1 MLENVFPNLHLLSV
15 SMALPLLAA
24 LLVWARGESRLGAS
38 RIAAV
43 GASVLTLVIL
53 AFTAFRMAPET
64 GLQMGDRYE
73 FWPLLGVD
81 FALAVDGL
89 SLPFALLASA
99 LGTLGVSAATRRH
112 ELAIALV
119 AQATALLIFLSQDLF
134 VFLAAWWALPL
145 LLYTLIN
152 GWGRGR
158 SEYAA
163 TKFLIMLLTG
173 AALLTV
179 SMAAIHLVGNNSGSM
194 AALWV
199 TKPGFPLEFL
209 NHWVLAGILAAAWV
223 AVPLFPFH
231 TWLADVFD
239 SAPPSALPLVVG
251 GIQAGGAY
259 AFVRLALG
267 FFPSYVQ
274 PWMPWLTALGVLT
287 ALYALM
293 TAWGQRSLLRG
304 LALLGVSVAGMILLG
319 FSAIPG
325 PEMGL
330 SLERALI
337 MGLAA
342 TGSGGLLAW
351 LTSELSRRAGT
362 SDELL
367 PRLGFLFPRG
377 ATPWVAFGAVALVLI
392 VIPGVMLI
400 PPSLAANR
408 LGLVIGLGLGL
419 LGLLLTGG
427 MAVRRALLAPAT
439 PARVDG
445 VEDVTARNLAFGGGI
460 LLVAAIP
467 VFWLI
472 FGNRAIAIFASQL
485 SLGFIR

>member
-1 MLENVFPNLHLLSV
+1 M
-15 SMALPLLAA
+15 
-24 LLVWARGESRLGAS
+24 
-38 RIAAV
+38 
-43 GASVLTLVIL
+43 
-53 AFTAFRMAPET
+53 
-64 GLQMGDRYE
+64 
-73 FWPLLGVD
+73 
-81 FALAVDGL
+81 
-89 SLPFALLASA
+89 
-99 LGTLGVSAATRRH
+99 
-112 ELAIALV
+112 
-119 AQATALLIFLSQDLF
+119 
-134 VFLAAWWALPL
+134 
-145 LLYTLIN
+145 
-152 GWGRGR
+152 
-158 SEYAA
+158 
-163 TKFLIMLLTG
+163 
-173 AALLTV
+173 
-179 SMAAIHLVGNNSGSM
+179 
-194 AALWV
+194 
-199 TKPGFPLEFL
+199 
-209 NHWVLAGILAAAWV
+209 
-223 AVPLFPFH
+223 
-231 TWLADVFD
+231 
-239 SAPPSALPLVVG
+239 G

-274 PWMPWLTALGVLT
+274 PWLPWLTALSILT

-304 LALLGVSVAGMILLG
+304 VALLGVSIAGMILLG

-325 PEMGL
+325 PETGL

-342 TGSGGLLAW
+342 TGTGGLLAW

-362 SDELL
+362 SEELL

-377 ATPWVAFGAVALVLI
+377 ATSWVAFGTVALVL
-392 VIPGVMLI
+392 VLIPGVMLV

-427 MAVRRALLAPAT
+427 MALRRALLAPAT
-439 PARVDG
+439 PARVDD
-445 VEDVTARNLAFGGGI
+445 VEDVTARELAFGWGI
-460 LLVAAIP
+460 LLLAAIP